1 MMAAAAITMLSASVG
16 AAADMVPPV
25 FGDDTD
31 LAQAAP
37 APEPRI
43 DPAELECMAKVVRHE
58 AGNQPRDGKL
68 AVAQT
73 LMNRLA
79 MHRFGGTICGVVNQ
93 HGQFFSTAS
102 YNPDRDAA
110 MWTDAVEVSRAVLSG
125 SADAVAPGAMFFRA
139 ARGPANSFFRSR
151 QQVASIGDNVFYR

>member
-1 MMAAAAITMLSASVG
+1 MAAAAMMTLFASVG
-16 AAADMVPPV
+16 AAEDLIPPV
-25 FGDDTD
+25 SGYDAD
-31 LAQAAP
+31 LAQVEAAP
-37 APEPRI
+37 DARI

-58 AGNQPRDGKL
+58 AGNQPRDGKV

-79 MHRFGGTICGVVNQ
+79 ARRFGGTICDVANQ

-110 MWTDAVEVSRAVLSG
+110 AWTDAVAVSRAVLSG
-125 SADAVAPGAMFFRA
+125 NADPVAPGAMFFRA
-139 ARGPANSFFRSR
+139 THGPAGSFFRSR
-151 QQVASIGDNVFYR
+151 QQVASIGGHVFYR